1 MEFSWPQSLQSRS
14 RQNQPPGVFYKKGV
28 LKNFTKFTESL
39 FFNKVAGLRPET
51 LLKKSVWH
59 RYFHVNFAKFLRT
72 RFLQNTSGRLL
83 LSRHGPD
90 KLEAFELLKSVL
102 IYCFRMSSQ
111 RCNLNMCS
119 STVYLVP
126 RFFTIVVKKL
136 LNSSATFFIFRE
148 KEFCFELKYLD
159 EGGGVVVVLS
169 VRKDFTVLQISLLSV
184 IFFIFSLLYFCYF
197 ISFFRLLNLLLLIL
211 RHFLASSS
219 DLFATL
225 SWCSIVR
232 RGWLFFRLFL
242 LEWYMHF

>member
-1 MEFSWPQSLQSRS
+1 
-14 RQNQPPGVFYKKGV
+14 
-28 LKNFTKFTESL
+28 
-39 FFNKVAGLRPET
+39 
-51 LLKKSVWH
+51 
-59 RYFHVNFAKFLRT
+59 
-72 RFLQNTSGRLL
+72 
-83 LSRHGPD
+83 
-90 KLEAFELLKSVL
+90 
-102 IYCFRMSSQ
+102 
-111 RCNLNMCS
+111 MCS

-159 EGGGVVVVLS
+159 GGGVVVVLS

-211 RHFLASSS
+211 RYFLVTSS

-225 SWCSIVR
+225 SWCLIVR
-232 RGWLFFRLFL
+232 RGWLLFL
-242 LEWYMHF
+242 LFFLNVIHALLRNLILKDPQSFITLFIFSFSLLLNWFLSKVR

>member
-1 MEFSWPQSLQSRS
+1 MRLLWNSCIDKISPFQFSFRISWLDISTTSFNWPVRIFLNGPLEFSWPQSLQSRS
-14 RQNQPPGVFYKKGV
+14 RQNQPPEVFYKKGV

-59 RYFHVNFAKFLRT
+59 RCFHVNFAKILRT

-90 KLEAFELLKSVL
+90 KLEVFELLKSVL
-102 IYCFRMSSQ
+102 IYYFRMSSQ

-148 KEFCFELKYLD
+148 KEFCFELKYVD
-159 EGGGVVVVLS
+159 GEGG
-169 VRKDFTVLQISLLSV
+169 
-184 IFFIFSLLYFCYF
+184 
-197 ISFFRLLNLLLLIL
+197 
-211 RHFLASSS
+211 
-219 DLFATL
+219 
-225 SWCSIVR
+225 
-232 RGWLFFRLFL
+232 
-242 LEWYMHF
+242 